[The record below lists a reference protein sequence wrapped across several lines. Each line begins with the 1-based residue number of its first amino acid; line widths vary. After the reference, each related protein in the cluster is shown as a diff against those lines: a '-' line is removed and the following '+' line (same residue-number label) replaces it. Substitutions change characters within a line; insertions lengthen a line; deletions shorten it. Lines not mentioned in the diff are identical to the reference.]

1 MPLKRSVVLFA
12 ALLLPL
18 VQPLFAQ
25 QFPSKPVRFVVP
37 FPPGGSTDVL
47 ARLLGQKLSER
58 WGQSIVVENRPG
70 ANTLIGAELVAHA
83 APDGYTWFMP
93 IDSTFTMNPAL
104 YPKLPYDLKDFA
116 PVTILTQQSLLIAA
130 NPRLPAKTLKD
141 VVQYAKANPGKV
153 NYATGA
159 ITSQITGEVLKQM
172 AGIDIV
178 NVRYAGSA
186 PTHQAVLAGNVELA
200 IGDIGPYIPDLKAGK
215 LNAIAT
221 TGGRRAQALPDVPT
235 IAEQGYPEFEQRFW
249 YGLMVTAGTPPAVVE
264 KIRRDVT
271 EVLKLPEVSQRA
283 ATFALEVSPNTPEE
297 FLALIRSQRDR
308 WTKVIKS
315 AGIKI
320 E

>member
-1 MPLKRSVVLFA
+1 MRFPA
-12 ALLLPL
+12 ALLLAFSAA
-18 VQPLFAQ
+18 VWQNAAAQ
-25 QFPSKPVRFVVP
+25 QFPTKPIRFVVP

-58 WGQSIVVENRPG
+58 WGQPIVVENRAG
-70 ANTLIGAELVAHA
+70 ANTVIGAELVARA

-104 YPKLPYDLKDFA
+104 YQKLPYDLKDFA
-116 PVTILTQQSLLIAA
+116 PVTILTRQSLLIAA
-130 NPRLPAKTLKD
+130 NPKFPAKSVRELA
-141 VVQYAKANPGKV
+141 QYATANPGKV

-159 ITSQITGEVLKQM
+159 LTSQITGEVLKSM
-172 AGIDIV
+172 AGINIV
-178 NVRYAGSA
+178 NVRYSGSA

-200 IGDIGPYIPDLKAGK
+200 IGDIGPYLPDLKAGK

-221 TGGRRAQALPDVPT
+221 TGGKRAQALPDVPT

-249 YGLMVTAGTPPAVVE
+249 YGLMVTAGTPPAVIE
-264 KIRRDVT
+264 KIRSDVT
-271 EVLKLPEVSQRA
+271 AVLKLPEVTQRA
-283 ATFALEVSPNTPEE
+283 ATFALEVSPATPEE
-297 FLALIRSQRDR
+297 FVSLIRSESEK
-308 WTKVIKS
+308 WSKVIRA